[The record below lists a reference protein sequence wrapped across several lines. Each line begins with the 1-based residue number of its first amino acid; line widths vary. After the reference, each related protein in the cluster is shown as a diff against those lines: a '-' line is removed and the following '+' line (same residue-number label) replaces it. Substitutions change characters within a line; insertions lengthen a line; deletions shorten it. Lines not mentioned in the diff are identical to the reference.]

1 MLREEKREEDRLN
14 FCRLLAGHKKIAAV
28 WQDSG
33 RSGEKTPPS
42 PFWELLTDAIMRD
55 GGRVET

>member
-28 WQDSG
+28 WQDQDEA
-33 RSGEKTPPS
+33 EKKHRQAR
-42 PFWELLTDAIMRD
+42 F
-55 GGRVET
+55 GNY